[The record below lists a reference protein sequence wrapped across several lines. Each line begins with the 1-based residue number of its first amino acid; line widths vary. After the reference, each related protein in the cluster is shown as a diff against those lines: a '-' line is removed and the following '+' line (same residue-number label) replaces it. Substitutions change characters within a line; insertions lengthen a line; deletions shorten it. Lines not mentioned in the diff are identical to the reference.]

1 MSISVGDRLP
11 EASLL
16 RVAGADVEVVPL
28 QDRLAGRRVILVGL
42 PGAFTNTCS
51 SAHVPSFIRTREAL
65 REKGVDEIICVAVND
80 PFVMHAWGEATGA
93 AEAGL
98 TMLADAEGAFTR
110 AIGMEFSNPARGL
123 IGRSL
128 RYALLAE
135 DGVVKVYRAEEG
147 HGVCDLSGGEAML
160 AEL

>member
-1 MSISVGDRLP
+1 
-11 EASLL
+11 
-16 RVAGADVEVVPL
+16 
-28 QDRLAGRRVILVGL
+28 
-42 PGAFTNTCS
+42 
-51 SAHVPSFIRTREAL
+51 
-65 REKGVDEIICVAVND
+65 
-80 PFVMHAWGEATGA
+80 
-93 AEAGL
+93 
-98 TMLADAEGAFTR
+98 MLADADGAFTR